1 MSEYDYSA
9 RNDVLETDEIYLEP
23 KRSYPKKTF
32 DDGSEVPDSVLH
44 ELSEMP
50 SHIDYSVFSK
60 NQLRFTEKLLKTT
73 PYLKYETY
81 IRGPSFFINLDKPK
95 YWNNENYKIL
105 VNNIKMACTMAK
117 EILESIP
124 NKYNTTV
131 SQKAA
136 SIAEKM
142 ANFFDFNYLDGKNF
156 IEQIWNLYDTDTILA
171 TLGIDKTFTDIFA
184 VGLFCATYNK
194 VISIITYLNPYVQI
208 KKDAGVNT
216 MTPPKNTADNIKG
229 RERMTVNYRNLLLE
243 STETDEN
250 ADVKEKVGRTLNG
263 KVSITVDGDSYGR
276 KRTNN
281 PFIRIYAQPLYS
293 LNILLPIKIA
303 PTFFITLNNYS
314 SLAESLK
321 AAKLPCSI
329 LKISITS
336 ALSKSIFININNEKI
351 TLNVIGKKLGDKI
364 VTRVTGRIGYDIGLE
379 YYRKLMAVRSFHYF
393 EGTQTGGNSVN
404 ISKLNAAILST
415 EEELNALNQAKNYL
429 YQTINNEPVLDT
441 GKIHFA
447 NANYKINKINK
458 IEKSVAPVVPVVP
471 VELENTEEEN
481 KMYVENE
488 KIPML
493 RFALQKAGIKT
504 AKIGGQNKYLVK
516 YKNARNATY
525 QTLSQIKLHSDEEI
539 IFYNPND
546 TSKKL
551 VYRPDR
557 FRIE

>member
-1 MSEYDYSA
+1 MSEYDYLN
-9 RNDVLETDEIYLEP
+9 RKDVLETDEEYLEP

-60 NQLRFTEKLLKTT
+60 NQLRFAEKLLKTT
-73 PYLKYETY
+73 PYLTNETY

-105 VNNIKMACTMAK
+105 VRNIKMTCTMVK
-117 EILESIP
+117 QILDSIP
-124 NKYNTTV
+124 NKYNTIV
-131 SQKAA
+131 SQKAS
-136 SIAEKM
+136 SIATNMTK
-142 ANFFDFNYLDGKNF
+142 FFDYDLLDGKNF
-156 IEQIWNLYDTDTILA
+156 IEQIWNLYNPDTILT
-171 TLGIDKTFTDIFA
+171 TLGIGKTFTDIFA

-229 RERMTVNYRNLLLE
+229 RERMAVNYRNLLLE
-243 STETDEN
+243 STEADTD
-250 ADVKEKVGRTLNG
+250 ADVKEKVGRTLKG
-263 KVSITVDGDSYGR
+263 KVSITVDGESFGR

-303 PTFFITLNNYS
+303 PTFFINLNNYS

-336 ALSKSIFININNEKI
+336 ALSKSIFINMSNEKI
-351 TLNVIGKKLGDKI
+351 TLNVIGKKVGNKI

-379 YYRKLMAVRSFHYF
+379 YYRKLMAVRPFHYF
-393 EGTQTGGNSVN
+393 EGAQTGGNSVEIN
-404 ISKLNAAILST
+404 KLAAAEIKD
-415 EEELNALNQAKNYL
+415 EELDALNQANNYL
-429 YQTINNEPVLDT
+429 YQTINNEPTIDAS
-441 GKIHFA
+441 KITFA
-447 NANYKINKINK
+447 KANYKLNKINN
-458 IEKSVAPVVPVVP
+458 IQNPVVPETP
-471 VELENTEEEN
+471 VGPVYNEDN
-481 KMYVENE
+481 KMNVEE
-488 KIPML
+488 KEAKTL
-493 RFALQKAGIKT
+493 RSALQRAGIKST
-504 AKIGGQNKYLVK
+504 KVQGQMKYLVK
-516 YKNARNATY
+516 YKGAHSAVYETWP
-525 QTLSQIKLHSDEEI
+525 QIRLHQYEEI

-551 VYRPDR
+551 IYKPTKYD
-557 FRIE
+557 FE

>member
-1 MSEYDYSA
+1 MTEYDYLS
-9 RNDVLETDEIYLEP
+9 RKDVLETDEIYLEP

-50 SHIDYSVFSK
+50 SHIDYSVFSR
-60 NQLRFTEKLLKTT
+60 NQLRFAEKLLKTT
-73 PYLKYETY
+73 PYLTNETY

-95 YWNNENYKIL
+95 YWNNENFQIL
-105 VNNIKMACTMAK
+105 VRNIKMTCFMAK
-117 EILESIP
+117 QILESIP
-124 NKYNTTV
+124 SKYDTSV
-131 SQKAA
+131 SKKAA

-142 ANFFDFNYLDGKNF
+142 ANFFDYNYLNGNNF
-156 IEQIWNLYDTDTILA
+156 IEQIWKLYDPDSILA
-171 TLGIDKTFTDIFA
+171 TLGIDNTFIDIFA

-229 RERMTVNYRNLLLE
+229 RERMAVNYRNLLLE
-243 STETDEN
+243 STETDIN
-250 ADVKEKVGRTLNG
+250 ADVREKVGRSLNG
-263 KVSITVDGDSYGR
+263 KVSITVDGESYGR
-276 KRTNN
+276 KKTNN

-329 LKISITS
+329 LKISISS
-336 ALSKSIFININNEKI
+336 ALSKSIFINMNSEKI
-351 TLNVIGKKLGDKI
+351 TLNVIGKKVGNKI

-393 EGTQTGGNSVN
+393 EGTQSGGNSLSIN
-404 ISKLNAAILST
+404 KLTAAVINN
-415 EEELNALNQAKNYL
+415 EEELNALKQAKDYL
-429 YQTINNEPVLDT
+429 YQTINNEPTIDA
-441 GKIHFA
+441 GKIPFTK
-447 NANYKINKINK
+447 ANYKLNKINK
-458 IEKSVAPVVPVVP
+458 IENPVVVP
-471 VELENTEEEN
+471 EETEEN
-481 KMYVENE
+481 KMEEVEE
-488 KIPML
+488 EVPSL
-493 RFALQKAGIKT
+493 RVSLQKAGIKPV
-504 AKIGGQNKYLVK
+504 KIQNQMKYLVK
-516 YKNARNATY
+516 YKSAHSASYETFP
-525 QTLSQIKLHSDEEI
+525 QIRSHSYEEI

-546 TSKKL
+546 IKKKL
-551 VYRPDR
+551 IYKPSRYR
-557 FRIE
+557 FE

>member
-1 MSEYDYSA
+1 MSEYDYLN

-23 KRSYPKKTF
+23 KRTYPKKTF

-60 NQLRFTEKLLKTT
+60 NQLRFAEKLLKTT
-73 PYLKYETY
+73 PYLTNETY

-105 VNNIKMACTMAK
+105 VRNIKMTCTMVK
-117 EILESIP
+117 QILDSIP
-124 NKYNTTV
+124 KKYNTLV
-131 SQKAA
+131 SQKAS
-136 SIAEKM
+136 SIANNM
-142 ANFFDFNYLDGKNF
+142 SNFFNYDLLDGKNF
-156 IEQIWNLYDTDTILA
+156 IEQIWNLYDPDTILT
-171 TLGIDKTFTDIFA
+171 TLGVGKTFTDIFA

-229 RERMTVNYRNLLLE
+229 RERMAVNYRNLLLE
-243 STETDEN
+243 STEADTD
-250 ADVKEKVGRTLNG
+250 ADVKEKVGRTLKG
-263 KVSITVDGDSYGR
+263 KVSVTVDGESFGR

-303 PTFFITLNNYS
+303 PTFFINLSNYP

-321 AAKLPCSI
+321 AVKLPCSI

-336 ALSKSIFININNEKI
+336 ALSKSIFINMSNEKI
-351 TLNVIGKKLGDKI
+351 TLNVIGKKVGNKI

-393 EGTQTGGNSVN
+393 EGAQTGGNSVEIN
-404 ISKLNAAILST
+404 KLVAAEIKD
-415 EEELNALNQAKNYL
+415 EELNALNQAKNYL

-441 GKIHFA
+441 NKITFA
-447 NANYKINKINK
+447 KANYKLNKINNIQK
-458 IEKSVAPVVPVVP
+458 PIIPE
-471 VELENTEEEN
+471 EENEEEEN
-481 KMYVENE
+481 KMNIEEKEN
-488 KIPML
+488 KKL
-493 RFALQKAGIKT
+493 RTALMKAGIKAT
-504 AKIGGQNKYLVK
+504 KIQGQMKYLVK
-516 YKNARNATY
+516 YKGAHSLVYDTWP
-525 QTLSQIKLHSDEEI
+525 QISLHQYEDI

-546 TSKKL
+546 TKKKL
-551 VYRPDR
+551 VYKPSKYD
-557 FRIE
+557 FE

>member
-1 MSEYDYSA
+1 MSEYDYLN
-9 RNDVLETDEIYLEP
+9 RTDVLETDEEYLEP

-60 NQLRFTEKLLKTT
+60 NQLRFAEKLLKTT
-73 PYLKYETY
+73 PYLTNETY

-105 VNNIKMACTMAK
+105 VRNIKMTCTMVK
-117 EILESIP
+117 QILDSIP
-124 NKYNTTV
+124 NKYNTIV
-131 SQKAA
+131 SQKAS
-136 SIAEKM
+136 SIASNM
-142 ANFFDFNYLDGKNF
+142 SNFFNYDLLDGKNF
-156 IEQIWNLYDTDTILA
+156 IEQIWNLYNPDTILT
-171 TLGIDKTFTDIFA
+171 TLGIGKTFTDIFA

-229 RERMTVNYRNLLLE
+229 RERMAVNYRNLLLE
-243 STETDEN
+243 STEPDTD
-250 ADVKEKVGRTLNG
+250 ADVKEKVGRTLKG
-263 KVSITVDGDSYGR
+263 KVSITVDGESFGR

-303 PTFFITLNNYS
+303 PTFFINLNNYS

-336 ALSKSIFININNEKI
+336 ALSKSIFINMSNEKI
-351 TLNVIGKKLGDKI
+351 TLNVIGKKVGNKI

-404 ISKLNAAILST
+404 IDKLVAAEIKD
-415 EEELNALNQAKNYL
+415 EELNALDQAKNYL
-429 YQTINNEPVLDT
+429 YQTINNEPVIDAS
-441 GKIHFA
+441 KIPYSK
-447 NANYKINKINK
+447 ANYKLNKINN
-458 IEKSVAPVVPVVP
+458 IQNPVVPVVP
-471 VELENTEEEN
+471 VEPENTEDN
-481 KMYVENE
+481 KMYVEND
-488 KIPML
+488 KVPIL

-504 AKIGGQNKYLVK
+504 VKIGGQSKYLVK
-516 YKNARNATY
+516 YKNSRNAVY
-525 QTLSQIKLHSDEEI
+525 QTYSQIKLHSDEEI

-546 TSKKL
+546 NSKKL
-551 VYRPDR
+551 IYRPDR
-557 FRIE
+557 FRFE

>member
-1 MSEYDYSA
+1 MSEYDYLN
-9 RNDVLETDEIYLEP
+9 RKDVLETDEEYLEP
-23 KRSYPKKTF
+23 KRSYPAKTF

-60 NQLRFTEKLLKTT
+60 NQLRFAEKLLKTT
-73 PYLKYETY
+73 PYLTNETY

-105 VNNIKMACTMAK
+105 VRNIKMTCTMVK
-117 EILESIP
+117 QILDSIP
-124 NKYNTTV
+124 NKYNTIV

-136 SIAEKM
+136 SIATNMTK
-142 ANFFDFNYLDGKNF
+142 FFDYDLLDGKNF
-156 IEQIWNLYDTDTILA
+156 IEQIWNLYNPDTILT
-171 TLGIDKTFTDIFA
+171 TLGIGKTFTDIFA

-229 RERMTVNYRNLLLE
+229 RERMAVNYRNLLLE
-243 STETDEN
+243 STEPDTD
-250 ADVKEKVGRTLNG
+250 ADVKEKVGRTLKG
-263 KVSITVDGDSYGR
+263 KVSITVDGESFGR

-303 PTFFITLNNYS
+303 PTFFINLSNYS

-336 ALSKSIFININNEKI
+336 ALSKSIFINMSNEKI
-351 TLNVIGKKLGDKI
+351 TLNVIGKKVGNKI

-393 EGTQTGGNSVN
+393 EGTQTGGNSVEIN
-404 ISKLNAAILST
+404 KLVAAEIKD
-415 EEELNALNQAKNYL
+415 EELNALDQAKNYL
-429 YQTINNEPVLDT
+429 YQTINNEPVIDAS
-441 GKIHFA
+441 KINYA
-447 NANYKINKINK
+447 KANYKLNKINN
-458 IEKSVAPVVPVVP
+458 IQNPVVPVVP
-471 VELENTEEEN
+471 VVPENTEED
-481 KMYVENE
+481 KMYVEND
-488 KIPML
+488 KVPIL
-493 RFALQKAGIKT
+493 RFALQKAGIKAT
-504 AKIGGQNKYLVK
+504 KIGGQNKYLVK
-516 YKNARNATY
+516 YKNSRNATY
-525 QTLSQIKLHSDEEI
+525 QTYSQIKLHSDEEI

-551 VYRPDR
+551 VYRPER
-557 FRIE
+557 FRFE

>member
-1 MSEYDYSA
+1 MTEYDYLN

-32 DDGSEVPDSVLH
+32 DDGSEIPDSVLH
-44 ELSEMP
+44 EISEMP
-50 SHIDYSVFSK
+50 SHLDYSVFSK
-60 NQLRFTEKLLKTT
+60 NQLRFVEKLLKTT
-73 PYLKYETY
+73 PYLTNETY

-105 VNNIKMACTMAK
+105 VRNIKMACYMVK
-117 EILESIP
+117 QILDSIP
-124 NKYNTTV
+124 NKYNTIV

-136 SIAEKM
+136 SIADNMK
-142 ANFFDFNYLDGKNF
+142 NFFNYDLLDGKNF
-156 IEQIWNLYDTDTILA
+156 IEKIWNLYDPDTILT
-171 TLGIDKTFTDIFA
+171 TLGVEKTFTDIFA

-243 STETDEN
+243 STEVDN
-250 ADVKEKVGRTLNG
+250 DADVKEKVGRKLVG
-263 KVSITVDGDSYGR
+263 KESIIVDGDSYGR

-303 PTFFITLNNYS
+303 PTFFITLNNYP

-329 LKISITS
+329 LKISISS

-364 VTRVTGRIGYDIGLE
+364 VTRVTGRIGYDIGLD

-404 ISKLNAAILST
+404 INKLVAAEIKD
-415 EEELNALNQAKNYL
+415 EELSALKQAKDYL
-429 YQTINNEPVLDT
+429 YVTINNEPTIDA
-441 GKIHFA
+441 GKIPFT
-447 NANYKINKINK
+447 NANYKLNKINK
-458 IEKSVAPVVPVVP
+458 IQNPIVPSAP
-471 VELENTEEEN
+471 LQ
-481 KMYVENE
+481 ENE
-488 KIPML
+488 KTMETEEKKPQTL
-493 RFALQKAGIKT
+493 RNALLKAGIKGV
-504 AKIGGQNKYLVK
+504 KIQGQLKYLVK
-516 YKNARNATY
+516 LEENRTATY
-525 QTLSQIKLHSDEEI
+525 ETWPTLRSHSLEDI
-539 IFYNPND
+539 IFYNPDD
-546 TSKKL
+546 TKKKL
-551 VYRPDR
+551 IYKPGKYE
-557 FRIE
+557 FL

>member
-1 MSEYDYSA
+1 MTEYDYLN
-9 RNDVLETDEIYLEP
+9 RKDVLETDEEYLEP
-23 KRSYPKKTF
+23 IRSYPKKTF

-60 NQLRFTEKLLKTT
+60 NQLRFAEKLLKTT
-73 PYLKYETY
+73 PYLTNETY

-105 VNNIKMACTMAK
+105 VRNIKITCTMVK
-117 EILESIP
+117 QILDSIP
-124 NKYNTTV
+124 NKYNTIV

-136 SIAEKM
+136 SIASNM
-142 ANFFDFNYLDGKNF
+142 SNFFNYDLLDGKNF
-156 IEQIWNLYDTDTILA
+156 IEQIWNLYNPDTILT
-171 TLGIDKTFTDIFA
+171 TLGVENTFTDIFA

-229 RERMTVNYRNLLLE
+229 RERMAVNYRNLLLE
-243 STETDEN
+243 STEADTD
-250 ADVKEKVGRTLNG
+250 ADVKEKVGRTLKG
-263 KVSITVDGDSYGR
+263 KVSITVDGESFGR

-303 PTFFITLNNYS
+303 PTFFINLNNYS

-329 LKISITS
+329 LKISISS
-336 ALSKSIFININNEKI
+336 ALSKSIFINMSNEKI
-351 TLNVIGKKLGDKI
+351 TLNVIGKKVGNKI

-393 EGTQTGGNSVN
+393 EGSQTGGNSVEIN
-404 ISKLNAAILST
+404 KLVAAEIKD
-415 EEELNALNQAKNYL
+415 EELNALNQAKNYL
-429 YQTINNEPVLDT
+429 YQTINNEPTIDT
-441 GKIHFA
+441 NKISFA
-447 NANYKINKINK
+447 KAKYKLNKINN
-458 IEKSVAPVVPVVP
+458 IQNSIVP
-471 VELENTEEEN
+471 EETYEDKQMEEE
-481 KMYVENE
+481 KEE
-488 KIPML
+488 KVQNL
-493 RFALQKAGIKT
+493 KTALMRAGINPT
-504 AKIGGQNKYLVK
+504 KIQGQMKYLVRYK
-516 YKNARNATY
+516 GAHSAEYQTWPQIRLHQYEDMIFYDYKNT
-525 QTLSQIKLHSDEEI
+525 K
-539 IFYNPND
+539 
-546 TSKKL
+546 KKL
-551 VYRPDR
+551 TYKPNRYV
-557 FRIE
+557 FE